1 GATDANERAMLGV
14 APGAVVLQAALI
26 CRAARASDHVYL
38 LRIDARET
46 LEPGVKDVIGERP
59 HAPLNIRL
67 DNNAGHPLKQAG
79 LWSGWVRA
87 LTLGN
92 LTCIADGVMIGGLDV
107 HHGWGLS
114 VGMGRCGAAQSW
126 ASSTIRPPVSPNG
139 SWREQHQRYRA
150 FDGSFRRDSAGKIST
165 ASHSGPSTS
174 VLICCRC
181 RQSTTEPPSDRAIWS
196 MA

>member
-1 GATDANERAMLGV
+1 TRFSRDWSSDVCSSDLLADVVWDGLAIEEPVGIGEADPGATDANERAMLGV

-114 VGMGRCGAAQSW
+114 VGMGRCGAAASW
-126 ASSTIRPPVSPNG
+126 ASSTIRPP
-139 SWREQHQRYRA
+139 
-150 FDGSFRRDSAGKIST
+150 
-165 ASHSGPSTS
+165 
-174 VLICCRC
+174 
-181 RQSTTEPPSDRAIWS
+181 
-196 MA
+196 